1 VPVHHATIHPV
12 VRRRRPVRAAVV
24 VGLASL
30 TLMSACGSDEGG
42 AAHEMVG
49 YRPSA
54 EQVVSTYSLPDA
66 SQGDAPFTFEAS
78 EPDHILI
85 AYFGYTSCPD
95 VCPTTLS
102 YLKKALKGIG
112 DDADRVEMAMT
123 TIDPNRDTD
132 EVLPAYVQ
140 SFIPGAHALRTE
152 DPDALRAVA
161 TAFGVNYSVETNA
174 DGEIEVAHSGNLYAV
189 DSTGKVLLTWPFGVT
204 ADDLQG
210 DLAALLDEIR

>member
-1 VPVHHATIHPV
+1 MHPATSAPA
-12 VRRRRPVRAAVV
+12 VRRRSRPLRA
-24 VGLASL
+24 LALAGFVSVAL
-30 TLMSACGSDEGG
+30 LAACGSDSSP

-78 EPDHILI
+78 KPGHILL

-102 YLKKALKGIG
+102 YLKKALKGLG
-112 DDADRVEMAMT
+112 SDADRVELAMT
-123 TIDPNRDTD
+123 TIDPDRDTD
-132 EVLPAYVQ
+132 DVLPAYVQ
-140 SFIPGAHALRTE
+140 SFVGGAHALRTT
-152 DPDALRAVA
+152 DAAALKAVA
-161 TAFGVNYSVETNA
+161 TAFGVSYSVTKAA
-174 DGEIEVAHSGNLYAV
+174 DGTVEVSHSGNVYAV

-204 ADDLQG
+204 AADFQA
-210 DLAALLDEIR
+210 DLAALLDEVG